1 MSVNQ
6 FKADV
11 LRLSGA
17 DVANAY
23 TILCRAPV
31 ASFTK
36 LQQAEWLAQQLHG
49 GNIVWDQV
57 TQPSI
62 TGSSGAV
69 YTPKPVTVNEEQIS
83 AIAKKVNISRQDIQ
97 TISNDVTNL
106 SATVRQTGQG
116 LRSIEMDVVNVR
128 SDIQSVGAVAAR
140 AEQAALDGLSIANR
154 TATAVTALQGQLGKI
169 ADTKLDPSVA
179 TRAVADAVAAAFKPF
194 EQAVAAAGA
203 QSVVGDMV
211 GAIVV
216 DRQPALDV
224 FGVDVRDVK
233 GNQVMVDLWNDAS
246 SPQID
251 PCFIWTESILKVLLL
266 AQDDSANVWFG
277 GEKGSGKSETAKQF
291 AARTGRAYTR
301 INFHKHTDAES
312 YVGATGLVAGATEF
326 VKADF
331 LHAFTAPGTV
341 LLLDEVSNCSAGE
354 LAPLNGFLEPNSAVS
369 WGGSVHRRALGV
381 LCFAA
386 DNTLGS
392 GDDSGRYTGTGTMNA
407 ALIDR
412 FSLIIP
418 FTFLPLSVE
427 IMAVQNHTGC
437 SKQLATHVMGAITAC
452 RAKVASG
459 DIVDAPSI
467 RSVVAFVKAL
477 RRMDVRMAWDM
488 TIASRQP
495 SEGAAALE
503 AIRIACINESTISAN
518 I

>member
-1 MSVNQ
+1 MSINQ

-11 LRLSGA
+11 LRLSGV
-17 DVANAY
+17 DVAIAY
-23 TILCRAPV
+23 LTLCCAPV
-31 ASFTK
+31 ASFSK

-49 GNIVWDQV
+49 GVIVWDQV
-57 TQPSI
+57 TRPVAYGTVPDVSI
-62 TGSSGAV
+62 PP
-69 YTPKPVTVNEEQIS
+69 TPIPQRVNEEPIS
-83 AIAKKVNISRQDIQ
+83 AIAKKVNVARGDIQ
-97 TISNDVTNL
+97 TMSNDVTNL
-106 SATVRQTGQG
+106 SATVRQTG
-116 LRSIEMDVVNVR
+116 MDVVNVR

-169 ADTKLDPSVA
+169 ADTKLDPSVVS
-179 TRAVADAVAAAFKPF
+179 RAVADAVAAAFKPF
-194 EQAVAAAGA
+194 EAAVAAAGA
-203 QSVVGDMV
+203 QTIVGDMV

-224 FGVDVRDVK
+224 FGVDVLDSR
-233 GNQVMVDLWNDAS
+233 GHTVMVDIWNDPTA
-246 SPQID
+246 PAID

-291 AARTGRAYTR
+291 AARTGRRYTR
-301 INFHKHTDAES
+301 INFHKHTSAED
-312 YVGATGLVAGATEF
+312 YVGATGLVAGATQF

-331 LHAFTAPGTV
+331 LNAFTAPGSV
-341 LLLDEVSNCSAGE
+341 VLLDEVSNCSAGE
-354 LAPLNGFLEPNSAVS
+354 LAPLNGFLESNSAVS
-369 WGGSVHRRALGV
+369 WGGSVHRRAPGV

-437 SKQLATHVMGAITAC
+437 SKELATHIMGAITAC

-503 AIRIACINESTISAN
+503 AIRIACVNESTIAAN